1 MQREINMK
9 DISNDLSL
17 SVEAFYTKH
26 EGTNDKIASKRPE
39 PGEWS
44 LKEIIGHLVN
54 SASIYHQ
61 RFVGLQFVNEMVFP
75 EYQKYHLEWM
85 DVEKFNEM
93 KFKDVLLLWKQYT
106 ILIGHIIEN
115 IQESKLDNCLTM
127 PDGQKNSLKKLAT
140 NYVSHL
146 KNHLNQ
152 FEETLKIVGK

>member
-1 MQREINMK
+1 VKN
-9 DISNDLSL
+9 ISTDLGRT
-17 SVEAFYTKH
+17 VDAFYLKYK
-26 EGTNDKIASKRPE
+26 GVNDKVASKRPE
-39 PGEWS
+39 QGEWS

-61 RFVGLQFVNEMVFP
+61 RFVGLQFVHEMVFP

-93 KFKDVLLLWKQYT
+93 KFDDLFLLWKQYN

-115 IQESKLDNCLTM
+115 IHDDKLDNYLIR
-127 PDGQKNSLKKLAT
+127 PDGSKNSLKKLAAD
-140 NYVSHL
+140 YVSHL

-152 FEETLKIVGK
+152 FEEALKIVSK